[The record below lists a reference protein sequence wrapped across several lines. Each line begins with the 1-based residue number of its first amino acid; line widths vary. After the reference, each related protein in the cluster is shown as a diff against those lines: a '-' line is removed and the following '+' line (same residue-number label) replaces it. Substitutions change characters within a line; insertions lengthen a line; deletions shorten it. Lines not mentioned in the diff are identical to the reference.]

1 MTEPTSARR
10 IALVLGTSTGGV
22 GVHVQS
28 LATRLVAAGW
38 PVTVCAPPST
48 LAVFDFGGVRIAH
61 VPIRSAPGL
70 EALAVPALRRATA
83 DAALV
88 HAHGLRAGTGAAL
101 AGGWHRSKPLVV
113 SWHNAVLAGGARG
126 AVLAA
131 GERFVARSANINLAA
146 SADLG
151 ARIAAV
157 GGRVELAP
165 VAAPSPQPRR
175 PASAVRADLGLRTDQ
190 LLVVSVGRLH
200 RQKAHD
206 VLIRAAAQW
215 TGRSL
220 APLVVIAGDGP
231 QRTELQMLIGAT
243 GAPVRLLGRRTDVA
257 DLLSAADVAVSTSRW
272 EARPLAVQEAM
283 ALGAA
288 VVATDVGGVAEL
300 VGDGAVLVPVGNV
313 EALGAAL
320 ERLLDNAGERAE
332 LSRRGRQQASTWP
345 DEDDTARGCAA
356 VYEELLG

>member
-1 MTEPTSARR
+1 MEPTSARR
-10 IALVLGTSTGGV
+10 IALVLATSTGGV

-38 PVTVCAPPST
+38 PVTVCAPAST
-48 LAVFDFGGVRIAH
+48 LAVFSFGGVRTTV

-88 HAHGLRAGTGAAL
+88 HAHGLRAGTAAAL
-101 AGGWHRSKPLVV
+101 AGGWHRRRPLVV
-113 SWHNAVLAGGARG
+113 SWHNAVITGGARG
-126 AVLAA
+126 VVLAA
-131 GERFVARSANINLAA
+131 GERFVARSADINLAA
-146 SADLG
+146 SADLA
-151 ARIAAV
+151 ARVAAL
-157 GGRVELAP
+157 GGKVELVP
-165 VAAPSPQPRR
+165 VAAPRPKPRR
-175 PASAVRADLGLRTDQ
+175 SSAAVRADLALRADQ

-206 VLIRAAAQW
+206 ILIHAAAQW
-215 TGRSL
+215 TVRDP

-231 QRTELQMLIGAT
+231 QRTELHTLIGAT

-300 VGDGAVLVPVGNV
+300 VDDGAVLVPAGNV

-332 LSRRGRQQASTWP
+332 LGRRARQQASTWP
-345 DEDDTARGCAA
+345 DEDDTARACAA

>member
-1 MTEPTSARR
+1 MAPASARR

-28 LATRLVAAGW
+28 LAARLVADGW
-38 PVTVCAPPST
+38 PVTVCAPAST
-48 LAVFDFGGVRIAH
+48 LAVFDFGGARIAH

-101 AGGWHRSKPLVV
+101 AGGWRRTKPLVV
-113 SWHNAVLAGGARG
+113 SWHNAVLGGGARG
-126 AVLAA
+126 AVLAV
-131 GERFVARSANINLAA
+131 GERFVARSATVNLAA
-146 SADLG
+146 SADLA
-151 ARIAAV
+151 ARIEAL
-157 GGRVELAP
+157 GGTAELAP
-165 VAAPSPQPRR
+165 VAAPRPQPHR
-175 PASAVRADLGLRTDQ
+175 SATDVRAEFGLRPDQ
-190 LLVVSVGRLH
+190 CLVVSVGRLH
-200 RQKAHD
+200 PQKAHD

-215 TGRSL
+215 TGRNP
-220 APLVVIAGDGP
+220 APLVVVAGDGP
-231 QRTELQMLIGAT
+231 QRTELQTLIGAT
-243 GAPVRLLGRRTDVA
+243 EAPVRLLGRRTDVA
-257 DLLSAADVAVSTSRW
+257 DLLAAADVAVSMSRW

-283 ALGAA
+283 ALGTA

-300 VGDGAVLVPVGNV
+300 VGDGAILVPAGNV
-313 EALGAAL
+313 EAVGAAL

-332 LSRRGRQQASTWP
+332 LGRRARQQASTWP
-345 DEDDTARGCAA
+345 DEDDTARACAA